1 MFNNNNN
8 KISVHNYINNNYSV
22 NLDEIRFEIVYFLF
36 CLIHIN
42 LQEMDKFK

>member
-22 NLDEIRFEIVYFLF
+22 NLDEIRFEIVLF
-36 CLIHIN
+36 FILSN
-42 LQEMDKFK
+42 SYKFTRNG